1 MDSLEGAFSVAREQ
15 NPILVGKHAACAE
28 LWSADFTVLGASAP
42 RTQFLITLG
51 MSLPQQ
57 LADLVGKEY
66 NAPLSTEK
74 VDLLDVLDVLVWTTE
89 HDATTALLEHEFV
102 RNLRTTKEGDTC
114 WHPMAATT
122 NSSTRWTGAAS
133 SAIVGPRKCGPSSRP
148 RRGRRSRH
156 RSHHTFLVSRS
167 TP

>member
-1 MDSLEGAFSVAREQ
+1 MDTLEGAFSVAREQ

-28 LWSADFTVLGASAP
+28 LWGADFTVLGASAP

-74 VDLLDVLDVLVWTTE
+74 VDLLDALDVVVWTTE

-102 RNLRTTKEGDTC
+102 AEPTDHEG
-114 WHPMAATT
+114 
-122 NSSTRWTGAAS
+122 R
-133 SAIVGPRKCGPSSRP
+133 
-148 RRGRRSRH
+148 
-156 RSHHTFLVSRS
+156 
-167 TP
+167 